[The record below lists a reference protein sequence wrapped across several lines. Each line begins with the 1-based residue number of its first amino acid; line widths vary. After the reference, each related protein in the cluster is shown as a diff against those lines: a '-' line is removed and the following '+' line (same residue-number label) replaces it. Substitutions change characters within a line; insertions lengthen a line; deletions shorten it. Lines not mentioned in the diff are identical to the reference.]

1 MRTIIRN
8 NYTPHIGDYHDKIVH
23 DEERNKLYLFDCD
36 GVFTDVS
43 KTGVEVVNEKGQSR
57 VAAVSQKLFT
67 DEIDSK
73 QDTLIAGQNIT
84 IVDNVIS
91 ATGGGGGTGNYND
104 LENLPQINSHVL
116 IGNKTAAQLG
126 LQPAGNYVTDANYV
140 HTDNNFTT
148 AEKTKLAG
156 LSNYDDTE
164 VKADIADLQTEDEGI
179 KNRLDNAEEDIDDIE
194 EVIPAQATSSN
205 QLADKAF
212 VNSSV
217 QTATS
222 NFRGNWTTYANV
234 PTDPTLYPVD
244 YAGVTTPSTN
254 DYMVVQDA
262 SDYTEETLVGTWRFK
277 YGGVWATDGK
287 SGWNPEYQV
296 NETPLTAA
304 QLAALNSGA
313 TTALISQITTNENDI
328 AGLET
333 SKQDALTAGT
343 NIDITNNVIS
353 ADVSAQTLD
362 NVIDGDGDIT
372 VDVNED
378 DDTLIIGTHA
388 KTVVIT
394 GVPATAT
401 SGTLTEE
408 QLAALQE
415 SENSVIKFNNEIYK
429 LNDNGHEAGTLGYS
443 HVGVENSVYMLK
455 NITVTTSTRAWVLT
469 VQEIDDFTGATSSA
483 AGEAGLVP
491 APTTADTDK
500 FLKGDGTWGEA
511 GGGVNVVQAI
521 GTSTTD
527 VMSQNATSTMVYKD
541 TGKRIIEIGYD
552 PSCASATTSHVLIG
566 YRPKVSLASA
576 EYCITIHGTVN
587 GTRGIALGAAST
599 AGRKSC
605 AVGDGATSSDFSV
618 ALGGNAKS
626 NYTYSAALGSYSTTS
641 VQGEISIGG
650 TDLGT
655 NGYSGT
661 SYRKI
666 TNVYDGENAHDAA
679 TYGQLDTR
687 LGGLTLLSLTQAEY
701 DALTTKDANT
711 LYVIKAA

>member
-8 NYTPHIGDYHDKIVH
+8 NYTPKTGDYHDKIVH
-23 DEERNKLYLFDCD
+23 DEELGKLYLFDCD
-36 GVFTDVS
+36 GVWTDVS
-43 KTGVEVVNEKGQSR
+43 ATRVTVKSKYGTSRRDAISQGFFTEEVNK
-57 VAAVSQKLFT
+57 
-67 DEIDSK
+67 K
-73 QDTLIAGQNIT
+73 QNHLTAGENIT
-84 IVDNVIS
+84 IVNDVIS
-91 ATGGGGGTGNYND
+91 ATGGAGADDYRDLSHLPKIND
-104 LENLPQINSHVL
+104 VMLVENKS
-116 IGNKTAAQLG
+116 AADLG
-126 LQPAGNYVTDANYV
+126 LQPAGDYVEDANYV

-148 AEKTKLAG
+148 AQKTKLAG

-164 VKADIADLQTEDEGI
+164 VKADIADLQTENEGI
-179 KNRLDNAEEDIDDIE
+179 KSRLDNAEDDIDDIE

-217 QTATS
+217 QTATA
-222 NFRGNWTTYANV
+222 NFRGNWATWAAV

-262 SDYTEETLVGTWRFK
+262 SGYTEETLEGTWRFK

-333 SKQDALTAGT
+333 DKQDKLTAGT

-491 APTTADTDK
+491 APTTADTGK

-511 GGGVNVVQAI
+511 GGGVNVVQNT
-521 GTSTTD
+521 GQSTTD
-527 VMSQNATSTMVYKD
+527 VMSQKAVTDTLFYNNSLSNVQLGADATARGAAAITILGSANYNYSIAIGKNCYNGGSNSVAIGSSPD
-541 TGKRIIEIGYD
+541 TNTRTRVGNLVGSGVAIGYD
-552 PSCASATTSHVLIG
+552 AYAQENRSTAVGGSTRAEGSFSAAFGSHSSAT
-566 YRPKVSLASA
+566 A
-576 EYCITIHGTVN
+576 
-587 GTRGIALGAAST
+587 
-599 AGRKSC
+599 
-605 AVGDGATSSDFSV
+605 
-618 ALGGNAKS
+618 
-626 NYTYSAALGSYSTTS
+626 
-641 VQGEISIGG
+641 QGEFSIGG
-650 TDLGT
+650 TGLGT
-655 NGYSGT
+655 NGYNGT

-679 TYGQLDTR
+679 TYGQLQALEAR
-687 LGGLTLLSLTQAEY
+687 IAALEAQLGA
-701 DALTTKDANT
+701 
-711 LYVIKAA
+711 